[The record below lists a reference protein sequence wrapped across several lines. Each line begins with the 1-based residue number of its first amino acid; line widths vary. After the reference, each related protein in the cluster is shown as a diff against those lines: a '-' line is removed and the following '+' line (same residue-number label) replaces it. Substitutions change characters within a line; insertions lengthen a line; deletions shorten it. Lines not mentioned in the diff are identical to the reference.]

1 MLGFSMVEL
10 LVSLVIVLILT
21 AVALPSLTLSY
32 RTYQLNDSASRLS
45 AMLKFT
51 RFEAIR
57 LNRLVSCQIQQ
68 NGTDWVVWADSINN
82 GTPDPGEMQFLVTG
96 TSTLLPA
103 GAPPAPTAILT
114 AIGAASMTVASGT
127 NSSIPFD
134 HRGAVSP
141 SATYVMYIGN
151 STNPD
156 FGYRAVVLLPSGVT
170 QVWTAPAG
178 GAWQRVS

>member
-1 MLGFSMVEL
+1 MGGFSMVEL

-21 AVALPSLTLSY
+21 AVALPSLTFSY
-32 RTYQLNDSASRLS
+32 RAYQLNDSASRLS

-57 LNRLVSCQIQQ
+57 LNRLVPCRIQQ
-68 NGTDWVVWADSINN
+68 NGTDWLVWTDSINN

-96 TSTLLPA
+96 NSTLLPS
-103 GAPPAPTAILT
+103 GTPPAPAAILA
-114 AIGAASMTVASGT
+114 AIGAGTLTVASGT
-127 NSSIPFD
+127 NTSIFLD

-141 SATYVMYIGN
+141 SATYVMYIGS
-151 STNPD
+151 STNPE

-170 QVWTAPAG
+170 QVWTAPSG